1 MSWPW
6 IRGLAGEKGLGVVWR
21 WGGLMMGKGG
31 RDGWVGLSIL
41 FLFCL
46 FLLLLRVI
54 EVVDCGGGSVI
65 AVGVLGGTCFF
76 GGVTNVISRGR
87 RG

>member
-31 RDGWVGLSIL
+31 RDGWVGLSI
-41 FLFCL
+41 FFS
-46 FLLLLRVI
+46 FFSSSFELRVV
-54 EVVDCGGGSVI
+54 EVVGCVGGSVI

-76 GGVTNVISRGR
+76 GSVTNVISRDR
-87 RG
+87 RE